1 MDLLEAI
8 RDRRS
13 VRAFAGGASRTEIE
27 ELLRLAVLA
36 PSAMNAQPWA
46 FAVVEDRA
54 LLQRISDRA
63 KAHLLKI
70 AGADPKIAHYRDRLA
85 DPAFDIFYGAPALI
99 VICADR
105 EWPNAFADCY
115 LAGENL
121 LLAAHAMGLGTC
133 CIGFAQPYLNEAE
146 ARAELSIPA
155 AFQVALPIIVGRPAA
170 RPQPVSR
177 RAPRVLSWRQ

>member
-1 MDLLEAI
+1 MEVLEAI

-13 VRAFAGGASRTEIE
+13 VRAYTGGVSRAEIDA
-27 ELLRLAVLA
+27 LLHLAVQA
-36 PSAMNAQPWA
+36 PSAMNSQPWA

-54 LLQRISDRA
+54 LLQRISERA
-63 KAHLLKI
+63 KAHLLRI
-70 AGADPKIAHYRDRLA
+70 AAADPKIAHYRDRLA

-105 EWPNAFADCY
+105 GWPNAFADCY

-121 LLAAHAMGLGTC
+121 LLAAHAMGLATC

-146 ARAELSIPA
+146 ARAELSIPDG
-155 AFQVALPIIVGRPAA
+155 FQVALPVIVGRPAGKVS
-170 RPQPVSR
+170 PVSR
-177 RAPRVLSWRQ
+177 RAPRILSWRH

>member
-70 AGADPKIAHYRDRLA
+70 AGAL
-85 DPAFDIFYGAPALI
+85 
-99 VICADR
+99 
-105 EWPNAFADCY
+105 
-115 LAGENL
+115 
-121 LLAAHAMGLGTC
+121 
-133 CIGFAQPYLNEAE
+133 
-146 ARAELSIPA
+146 
-155 AFQVALPIIVGRPAA
+155 GRPAGRCVA
-170 RPQPVSR
+170 GGYYLDGHGRYQAFVTY
-177 RAPRVLSWRQ
+177 